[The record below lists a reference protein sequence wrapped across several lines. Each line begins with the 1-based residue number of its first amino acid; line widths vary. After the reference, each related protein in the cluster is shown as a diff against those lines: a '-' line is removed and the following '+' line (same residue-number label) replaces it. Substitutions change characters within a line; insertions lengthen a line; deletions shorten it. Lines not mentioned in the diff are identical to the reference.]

1 MVENNQGNLYTISM
15 MEVTF
20 VKSLFKKQ
28 IIGSS
33 SLVIRSLIDEMM
45 NCIESWNSLDDNDN
59 YEFRLILNE
68 LISNGI
74 LHGNKGFCNKKVSV
88 AIKEVDSNTLDILI
102 EDEGQ
107 GFDYKRVCQE
117 CYNFDTFALSE
128 GGRGLMLVNALCKNI
143 QFNENGSQIKI
154 TKSICPQ

>member
-1 MVENNQGNLYTISM
+1 M
-15 MEVTF
+15 MEVAL
-20 VKSLFKKQ
+20 VKSLFRKQ

-33 SLVIRSLIDEMM
+33 PLVIRFLIDEMM
-45 NCIESWNSLDDNDN
+45 SCIEAWNSLDDNCN

-74 LHGNKGFCNKKVSV
+74 LHGNKGFSKKKVSV
-88 AIKEVDSNTLDILI
+88 AIKEVDSTTLEIFI
-102 EDEGQ
+102 KDEGQ
-107 GFDYKRVCQE
+107 GFDYKKVCRE
-117 CYNFDTFALSE
+117 YYDCDTFELSE
-128 GGRGLMLVNALCKNI
+128 GGRGLMLVNALCNKI